1 MRSDEQ
7 KKSMNNL
14 NLLAV
19 GLGLWLLLPS
29 VSAQVILGSTNIADR
44 VGRIILPDRLLRDP
58 SSGLTFG
65 LRPPRPERP
74 DLSLDIRQR
83 VLSFEKLRE
92 VYLDR
97 QQELLRKLRG
107 GATDA
112 DRARIRAQLHGL
124 RDQWLERA
132 RSFREEAR
140 ARIRELQENE
150 LPKYRDA
157 WDRTEGALDPNRKRR
172 GE

>member
-1 MRSDEQ
+1 M
-7 KKSMNNL
+7 KKL
-14 NLLAV
+14 HLLAV

-29 VSAQVILGSTNIADR
+29 VAAQVIVGSTNIADR
-44 VGRIILPDRLLRDP
+44 VGRIIFPDRIFRDTP
-58 SSGLTFG
+58 SGLASG

-83 VLSFEKLRE
+83 LVRFEKLRE
-92 VYLDR
+92 VYLNR

-107 GATDA
+107 GPTDA
-112 DRARIRAQLHGL
+112 DRARIRAQLNGL
-124 RDQWLERA
+124 RDQWLEQA

-140 ARIRELQENE
+140 ARIRDLQEE
-150 LPKYRDA
+150 LPKYR
-157 WDRTEGALDPNRKRR
+157 WDPKEGALDANRKRR

>member
-1 MRSDEQ
+1 M
-7 KKSMNNL
+7 KNL

-29 VSAQVILGSTNIADR
+29 VSAQGILGSTNIADR
-44 VGRIILPDRLLRDP
+44 VGRIILPDRIPFDTSPTPTL
-58 SSGLTFG
+58 GI
-65 LRPPRPERP
+65 RPPRPERP
-74 DLSLDIRQR
+74 DLSLDITARLLR
-83 VLSFEKLRE
+83 FEKLRK
-92 VYLDR
+92 VYLD
-97 QQELLRKLRG
+97 QQEALLRKLRG
-107 GATDA
+107 ASEA
-112 DRARIRAQLHGL
+112 DRGRIRGQVQAL
-124 RDQWLERA
+124 RDQWLEMA

-172 GE
+172 GD